1 MLSHLLFL
9 VDFVEFIK
17 QKRRIS
23 ISYSELFKVAKARK
37 LFEEMMKK
45 QKIYGVNTD
54 VGAFL
59 DRKID
64 NSDVD
69 TFQKNLIVSHSC
81 GVGASFPEFITRG
94 AFFLLINTLKKGCS
108 GVSPETLNFLIDSY
122 NNEML
127 PDIPEVGSL
136 GASGDLIPLS
146 HLIFYS
152 IEKHRFCFKKGEAFF
167 LINGTHF
174 STSDMAFSVYEAQK
188 LMRAA
193 DLAVSMDIIALDGNS
208 KNFETGILFAKLHNG
223 QRISGENIAAY
234 LSKCRV
240 FPHNCSVLFLKE
252 E

>member
-94 AFFLLINTLKKGCS
+94 AFFLLINTLKKR
-108 GVSPETLNFLIDSY
+108 LF
-122 NNEML
+122 
-127 PDIPEVGSL
+127 GS
-136 GASGDLIPLS
+136 
-146 HLIFYS
+146 
-152 IEKHRFCFKKGEAFF
+152 
-167 LINGTHF
+167 
-174 STSDMAFSVYEAQK
+174 
-188 LMRAA
+188 
-193 DLAVSMDIIALDGNS
+193 
-208 KNFETGILFAKLHNG
+208 
-223 QRISGENIAAY
+223 
-234 LSKCRV
+234 
-240 FPHNCSVLFLKE
+240 
-252 E
+252 